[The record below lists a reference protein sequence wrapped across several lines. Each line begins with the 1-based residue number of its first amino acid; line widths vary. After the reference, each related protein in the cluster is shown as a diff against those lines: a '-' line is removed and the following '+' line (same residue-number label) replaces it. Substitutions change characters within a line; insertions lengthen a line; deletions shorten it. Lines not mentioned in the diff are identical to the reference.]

1 MCNFAIFTYLAFC
14 QISPYLGP
22 LYEEFV
28 GDNGFILVSFCR
40 SNLVA
45 PISRKKRFVKINII
59 TRKHSTI
66 GQGLEFFLS
75 ISAAFSQDQ
84 IISVS
89 MATNTKSKSLA
100 PVM

>member
-28 GDNGFILVSFCR
+28 GDIGFILVSFCR
-40 SNLVA
+40 SKLVA
-45 PISRKKRFVKINII
+45 PISRKKLFVKNYIM
-59 TRKHSTI
+59 TRKQQHIWAGSGI
-66 GQGLEFFLS
+66 FLS
-75 ISAAFSQDQ
+75 ISATFSQDQ

-89 MATNTKSKSLA
+89 MTTST
-100 PVM
+100 